1 MATTLESA
9 AVFAKSFPNSEIEK
23 FLDSAHGGGVNQ
35 DILEL
40 CAGLSFLSYDTKQL
54 SEYEN
59 DLKEWNLCK
68 EKFPDLSVR
77 FYQKGKTTPGNPP
90 LFIGITTGSILI
102 LCWRGTHTPG
112 DALKDVELD
121 STAPFEGQTL
131 EVQKDLYNTI
141 KNNYKSNFKSIKDFV
156 KGEYSQVKGTQ
167 AKDGVPIKRIILTG
181 HSLGASIANVAHLC
195 LKLPSKD
202 WNDLVQTC
210 KDETVCVQTIAFS
223 APMSI
228 IVDNKSNGLKTLIQR
243 EIYPNMINILYGGDV
258 VPRLY
263 SDLEYIQEFVDDIN
277 IGNEK
282 LPGNAVRGCIRYVLI
297 KCGLL
302 SNVTTLDEAVKVLVD
317 FADKEVLV
325 NNAEQAK
332 RYGHIGKILIIRS
345 HNATTSTY
353 DLYDD
358 IHDSKKSFRSIKYSE
373 YSIPANKTIET
384 ELKNHSFVVELYVNN
399 K

>member
-1 MATTLESA
+1 MATATLESVASKTLESA
-9 AVFAKSFPNSEIEK
+9 AVLAKSFPNSEIEK

-40 CAGLSFLSYDTKQL
+40 CAGLSFLSYKTKQL

-77 FYQKGKTTPGNPP
+77 FYQKGETTHGNPP

-102 LCWRGTHTPG
+102 LCWRGTHDAG
-112 DALKDVELD
+112 DALKDFELE
-121 STAPFEGQTL
+121 STAPFEDQTL

-141 KNNYKSNFKSIKDFV
+141 KNNYESNFRLTKQFV
-156 KGEYSQVKGTQ
+156 KGDYSQVKGEQ

-195 LKLPSKD
+195 LKLPSHD

-228 IVDNKSNGLKTLIQR
+228 IIDNESNDLRTLIQK
-243 EIYPNMINILYGGDV
+243 EIYPNMINILYSGDV
-258 VPRLY
+258 VPRAY
-263 SDLEYIQEFVDDIN
+263 SILEYLQEFVDDIN
-277 IGNEK
+277 NGNKEFS
-282 LPGNAVRGCIRYVLI
+282 
-297 KCGLL
+297 
-302 SNVTTLDEAVKVLVD
+302 SNEILDEAAKKLVD
-317 FADKEVLV
+317 FADKVVLV
-325 NNAEQAK
+325 DHAEQAK
-332 RYGHIGKILIIRS
+332 RYSHVGKILIISS
-345 HNATTSTY
+345 HNATTSIY

-358 IHDSKKSFRSIKYSE
+358 IHDSKKSFRSIKYSV
-373 YSIPANKTIET
+373 YSIPAHKTYTT
-384 ELKNHSFVVELYVNN
+384 ELKNHSFVDELY
-399 K
+399 